1 MKKLF
6 FLLLILCSCETT
18 QSQTTR
24 MRYYN
29 EKGVYE
35 GYSVDSGD
43 RVRYYDSKGIYKGY
57 STKK

>member
-1 MKKLF
+1 
-6 FLLLILCSCETT
+6 
-18 QSQTTR
+18 